1 MCGRITLTTDRDD
14 LQSRFGY
21 TDDSRVL
28 FKPRYNIAPSQD
40 SPVVTVKDD
49 NRVLIMMRWGLVP
62 FWAKE
67 ASIGYKMINAKAETV
82 HEKPS
87 FRKSFKE
94 KRCLVLADGFY
105 EWTKTD
111 KKNKVPFRFVLK
123 TKEPFAFAGLW
134 DAWKTPEGELLLSF
148 TIITTTANEL
158 MEPIHDRMPVILHE
172 KDEALWLDPEFKDT
186 NNLTALLKPFP
197 SDKMEAYRVST
208 IVNFPKNDS
217 PDCIRPVLSQVE
229 GPVV

>member
-1 MCGRITLTTDRDD
+1 MCGRMTLTTDKDD

-21 TDDSRVL
+21 PDDSSVL

-40 SPVVTVKDD
+40 SRVVTVKED
-49 NRVLIMMRWGLVP
+49 NRVLIMMRWGLIP

-105 EWTKTD
+105 EWTKKD

-123 TKEPFAFAGLW
+123 TKEPFSFAGLW
-134 DAWKTPEGELLLSF
+134 DQWKNPDGEILLSF
-148 TIITTTANEL
+148 TIITTHANEL
-158 MEPIHDRMPVILHE
+158 MSPIHDRMPVILQE
-172 KDEALWLDPEFKDT
+172 KDESKWLDPKFKNT
-186 NNLTALLKPFP
+186 EKLKSLAQPYP
-197 SDKMEAYRVST
+197 SAKMEA
-208 IVNFPKNDS
+208 
-217 PDCIRPVLSQVE
+217 
-229 GPVV
+229 

>member
-1 MCGRITLTTDRDD
+1 MCGRMTLTTDKDD

-21 TDDSRVL
+21 PDDSSVL

-40 SPVVTVKDD
+40 SPVVTVKED
-49 NRVLIMMRWGLVP
+49 NRVLIMMRWGLIP

-67 ASIGYKMINAKAETV
+67 ASIGYKMINAKGETV

-87 FRKSFKE
+87 FRKPFKE

-105 EWTKTD
+105 EWTKKD
-111 KKNKVPFRFVLK
+111 KKNKLPFRFVLK

-134 DAWKTPEGELLLSF
+134 DAWKTPEGEMFLTF
-148 TIITTTANEL
+148 TIITTNANEL

-172 KDEALWLDPEFKDT
+172 KDEGVWLDPQLNDT
-186 NNLTALLKPFP
+186 DKLSTLLKPYP
-197 SDKMEAYRVST
+197 SKEMEAYKVST
-208 IVNFPKNDS
+208 FVNSPKNNS
-217 PDCIRPVLSQVE
+217 PKCIEPV
-229 GPVV
+229 GD

>member
-1 MCGRITLTTDRDD
+1 MCGRMTLTTDKDD

-40 SPVVTVKDD
+40 SPVVTVKED
-49 NRVLIMMRWGLVP
+49 NRVLIMMRWGLIP

-67 ASIGYKMINAKAETV
+67 ASIGYKMINAKSETIA
-82 HEKPS
+82 EKPS
-87 FRKSFKE
+87 FRKPFKE

-123 TKEPFAFAGLW
+123 TKKPFAFAGLW
-134 DAWKTPEGELLLSF
+134 DAWKSPEGEILLSF

-172 KDEALWLDPEFKDT
+172 KDESLWLDPEFKDT
-186 NNLTALLKPFP
+186 NKLAALLKPFP
-197 SDKMEAYRVST
+197 SDMMEAYRVST
-208 IVNFPKNDS
+208 IVNSPKNDS

-229 GPVV
+229 GPVK